1 MANRLQHKIAC
12 SRYAFPLTN
21 VYACGIW
28 LFGGL
33 LQHQLW
39 VPFILMLVTTV
50 VMAELNNQ
58 HALIRTYSRM
68 LSCSFLI
75 MSASTL
81 PIFFDIESGI
91 IQLCMALTYFYL
103 FKAYQNKMAI
113 GSVFNAFF
121 FIGLASVWFVQAI
134 FLLPLWWLALRF
146 YIVGMS
152 WRTFFAS
159 LIGVITPY
167 WFLSG
172 YYIYQD
178 SFELLIEH
186 FMQLCTFGTLAHLNE
201 LTHIELIT
209 FGFISILGIIGFLYF
224 ITNSSKEKIR
234 IRLLF
239 ASFALMMI
247 STIAFIILQPVHYPY
262 LLPMLIVSVAPFIG
276 HYLTFS
282 GSRLS
287 AITSLVIVTLTLIIT
302 AYQIW
307 MHS

>member
-1 MANRLQHKIAC
+1 
-12 SRYAFPLTN
+12 
-21 VYACGIW
+21 
-28 LFGGL
+28 
-33 LQHQLW
+33 
-39 VPFILMLVTTV
+39 
-50 VMAELNNQ
+50 
-58 HALIRTYSRM
+58 
-68 LSCSFLI
+68 
-75 MSASTL
+75 
-81 PIFFDIESGI
+81 
-91 IQLCMALTYFYL
+91 
-103 FKAYQNKMAI
+103 MAI

-121 FIGLASVWFVQAI
+121 FIGLASVWFVQTL
-134 FLLPLWWLALRF
+134 FFLPLWWLALRF

-178 SFELLIEH
+178 SFELLIDH
-186 FMQLCTFGTLAHLNE
+186 FKQLCTFGTLAHLNE
-201 LTHIELIT
+201 LTHMELIT